1 MTMAKS
7 KNNTKSYKKRQKNNW
22 RKTTTENMFL
32 YAVLF
37 MNDFVDFVNIQWLDF
52 II

>member
-1 MTMAKS
+1 MAKS
-7 KNNTKSYKKRQKNNW
+7 KNNTKSYKKGAKKQNNW

-37 MNDFVDFVNIQWLDF
+37 MNDFVDFVNIQCLDF